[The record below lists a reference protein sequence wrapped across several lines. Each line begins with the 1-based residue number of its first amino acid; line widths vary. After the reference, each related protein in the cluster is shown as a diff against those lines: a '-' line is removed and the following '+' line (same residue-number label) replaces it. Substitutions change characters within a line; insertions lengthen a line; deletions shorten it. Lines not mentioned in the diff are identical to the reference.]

1 MRDKATDGRASDGH
15 CNPRRVIDESLNQV
29 LDRRLPHVPHDTEET
44 ADEELAFYARA
55 FGVDPQDPGVPADLI
70 RDALAQAEQAGLDG
84 GALIAIAQAYS
95 RGIGRIA
102 AAEAEI
108 VRRRIREEP
117 AGTRGQALE
126 RLLTHA
132 LPLSLRL
139 LEAIHRSRLRREL
152 VDNLAP
158 EVLEEGDAAV
168 RTIALVDIVSS
179 TAFLAEAGVSEAE
192 LMADA
197 IYAAARR
204 SVIGRRVAPVKFA
217 GDGVFLLG
225 RDPEEVITAAL
236 LAIHDLD
243 GSALPVRC
251 RGGLAEG
258 PVVGRAGDYFGIT
271 VNLAQRL
278 VEEAPV
284 GALLAEKAAVPEL
297 PSWVVGVETNAALRG
312 VPAPVRC
319 LALRTV

>member
-1 MRDKATDGRASDGH
+1 M
-15 CNPRRVIDESLNQV
+15 IDESLAEV
-29 LDRRLPHVPHDTEET
+29 LDRRLPQVPQDAEEIT
-44 ADEELAFYARA
+44 DEKLAYYVRA
-55 FGVDPQDPGVPADLI
+55 FGVDPRDPGVPADLI
-70 RDALAQAEQAGLDG
+70 RDALAQAERAGLDG

-117 AGTRGQALE
+117 PGTRGQALE
-126 RLLTHA
+126 RLLTHT
-132 LPLSLRL
+132 LPLSLKL

-152 VDNLAP
+152 LDNLAP
-158 EVLEEGDAAV
+158 EVLEEDDAAV
-168 RTIALVDIVSS
+168 RTVALVDIVSS
-179 TAFLAEAGVSEAE
+179 TGFLAEAGVREAE
-192 LMADA
+192 LMADE
-197 IYAAARR
+197 IYAAARE
-204 SVIGRRVAPVKFA
+204 SVIGRPVSPVKFA

-225 RDPEEVITAAL
+225 RDPEEVIMAAL
-236 LAIHDLD
+236 LAIHHID
-243 GSALPVRC
+243 GAALPVRC
-251 RGGLAEG
+251 RGGLAAG

-284 GALLAEKAAVPEL
+284 SALLAEQASVPEL
-297 PSWVVGVETNAALRG
+297 PPWVVGEETSAELRG
-312 VPAPVRC
+312 IPGSVRC